1 MHQESKDELWGRLGE
16 VSVMQPWRCSLGA
29 SSILMVMELWVHE
42 VRTGEELE
50 GGRRA

>member
-1 MHQESKDELWGRLGE
+1 MGAARK

-42 VRTGEELE
+42 VRAGEELE
-50 GGRRA
+50 SGRRA